1 MVLTNTLTVLIQR
14 RSIKHRSIAARNE
27 IMRQVRAI
35 VERQTAPAIRRI
47 LSVLIVLLK
56 GIDQTVE
63 TIVVSRS
70 AVCDVP
76 RATRVV
82 QSLRV
87 NVKFGHGRVSLV
99 DVNVPGQDE
108 IDVVLQEERLEDFA
122 ALFADCAASVGS
134 ADVPGAMA
142 GYDKLAMYI
151 KSPQIGISSD

>member
-1 MVLTNTLTVLIQR
+1 MVLTDTLTVLIQR

-56 GIDQTVE
+56 GIDQAVE

-76 RATRVV
+76 RAARVV

-87 NVKFGHGRVSLV
+87 NVEVGHGRVSLV
-99 DVNVPGQDE
+99 DVNVSGQDE
-108 IDVVLQEERLEDFA
+108 IDVVL
-122 ALFADCAASVGS
+122 
-134 ADVPGAMA
+134 
-142 GYDKLAMYI
+142 
-151 KSPQIGISSD
+151 